1 MDKAEIHK
9 VVIVEDNANDIKFY
23 QPILESGKEISFLFF
38 TRDKNYSREKLMDLI
53 DDTYGNLASKIKHYY
68 VADEGGIA
76 DFFKNNQFDFY
87 VVDSL
92 GGTSDKFI
100 DQVGLP
106 KDRVAFLT
114 STTPFREM
122 VWDKGYR
129 GYKKENAEELVN
141 DNF

>member
-1 MDKAEIHK
+1 MKKAEIYR
-9 VVIVEDNANDIKFY
+9 VLIIEDNANDIKFY

-38 TRDKNYSREKLMDLI
+38 TRDKNYSKEKLMDLI
-53 DDTYGNLASKIKHYY
+53 DDTYGNLASKIKHWY
-68 VADEGGIA
+68 VTDEMGMA
-76 DFFKNNQFDFY
+76 DFLKDNKFDFY

-100 DQVGLP
+100 DQAGLS

-114 STTPFREM
+114 STVSFKEM

-129 GYKKENAEELVN
+129 GYKKENAEELVS